1 MAVVAALAGGTLHYG
16 ELEIQTQG
24 LFRSLV
30 DAVNDWKNAE
40 QEREQKQQLFDQYKE
55 SLDVKSVE
63 SWNATVEEEEN

>member
-40 QEREQKQQLFDQYKE
+40 QERAHKQQLFDQYKE

-63 SWNATVEEEEN
+63 NWNAMTEEEEN